1 MTSYS
6 IAITSN
12 YKIKISENRPWRD
25 VTFDFHVLQVEQS
38 QLLRPENISK
48 LLIAN
53 DSLFTEVIKDE
64 DLSKAVQIANT
75 VLRVVL
81 EDTSMER
88 AKKAEVLKF
97 VSGNFN
103 FAFRSS

>member
-1 MTSYS
+1 M
-6 IAITSN
+6 
-12 YKIKISENRPWRD
+12 
-25 VTFDFHVLQVEQS
+25 QVEQS
-38 QLLRPENISK
+38 QLLRPENISN
-48 LLIAN
+48 LVIAN
-53 DSLFTEVIKDE
+53 DSLFTEVIKDK

-75 VLRVVL
+75 VLQVVL

-88 AKKAEVLKF
+88 AKKAEVLNF